1 MSTIQQFVIGIDESV
16 TVEQLARVCGRQL
29 QWVNE
34 LAQIG
39 IIRVM
44 DIEQPMQT
52 WRLDS
57 ADLLRARTAERLQ
70 RDLEANLDTAALIL
84 DLQDE
89 VQRLKS
95 MLSVHRHLPVI
106 DV

>member
-89 VQRLKS
+89 VRRLKN
-95 MLSVHRHLPVI
+95 MLAVHRHLPVI